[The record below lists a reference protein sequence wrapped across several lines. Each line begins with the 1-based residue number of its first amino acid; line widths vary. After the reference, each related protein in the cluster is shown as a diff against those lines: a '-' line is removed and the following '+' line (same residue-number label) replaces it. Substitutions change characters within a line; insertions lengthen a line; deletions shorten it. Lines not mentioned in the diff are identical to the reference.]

1 MTKYHIDGDIDFV
14 ETRKAHNKKGFANQK
29 VSIKI
34 NKDIKA
40 DLDTIKMIQKIK
52 FDYETIQLLVD
63 NYKKYLSS
71 EDRRRYSTPKDT
83 IL

>member
-14 ETRKAHNKKGFANQK
+14 ETRKAHNKKSSANQK

-40 DLDTIKMIQKIK
+40 DC
-52 FDYETIQLLVD
+52 
-63 NYKKYLSS
+63 SS
-71 EDRRRYSTPKDT
+71 
-83 IL
+83 